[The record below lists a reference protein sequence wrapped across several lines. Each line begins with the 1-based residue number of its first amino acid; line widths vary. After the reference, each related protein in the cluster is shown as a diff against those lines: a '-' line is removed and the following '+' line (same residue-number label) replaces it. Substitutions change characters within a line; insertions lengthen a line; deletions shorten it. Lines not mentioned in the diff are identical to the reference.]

1 MKKQLI
7 PLVGVLG
14 LLLFAGS
21 AFAQNR
27 VVRADIPFDFQV
39 NGHTMPAGTYI
50 VGRTLSNAP
59 TLIVQNTN
67 TKAVALVMTNS
78 VQSAKP
84 AEKTKLVF
92 RVNGDRYSLYRI
104 WVAGQESGREVPKSK
119 METKVAEERH
129 APDVYVAASLQ

>member
-21 AFAQNR
+21 ALAQNR
-27 VVRADIPFDFQV
+27 AVRADIPFDFQV

-50 VGRTLSNAP
+50 VGRALSNAP
-59 TLIVQNTN
+59 TLFVQNTD
-67 TKAVALVMTNS
+67 TKAVAMVMSNS

-104 WVAGQESGREVPKSK
+104 WVAGQETGREVPKNK
-119 METKVAEERH
+119 LETQVAEKHH
-129 APDVYVAASLQ
+129 APDVFVAASLR